1 MCGKR
6 EKARFKL
13 NATDAE
19 GRVPVGFKRPQRNG
33 NRKKERKKIYWKKA
47 EKSKVNS
54 NQNRDVK
61 DDAKEKTEKKI
72 QHSVVAGMSNMRVKG
87 RFEGT
92 PIEWKIDTGA
102 KRTFVSKKILLAS
115 WKNPL

>member
-1 MCGKR
+1 MEIAKRRGRKYIGK
-6 EKARFKL
+6 
-13 NATDAE
+13 
-19 GRVPVGFKRPQRNG
+19 KR
-33 NRKKERKKIYWKKA
+33 

-54 NQNRDVK
+54 NQDRDVK

-87 RFEGT
+87 RIEGT
-92 PIEWKIDTGA
+92 PIECKIDTGA

>member
-1 MCGKR
+1 MEIAKRRRRKYIGK
-6 EKARFKL
+6 
-13 NATDAE
+13 
-19 GRVPVGFKRPQRNG
+19 KR
-33 NRKKERKKIYWKKA
+33 K
-47 EKSKVNS
+47 KSKVNS
-54 NQNRDVK
+54 NQDRDVK

-87 RFEGT
+87 RIEGT